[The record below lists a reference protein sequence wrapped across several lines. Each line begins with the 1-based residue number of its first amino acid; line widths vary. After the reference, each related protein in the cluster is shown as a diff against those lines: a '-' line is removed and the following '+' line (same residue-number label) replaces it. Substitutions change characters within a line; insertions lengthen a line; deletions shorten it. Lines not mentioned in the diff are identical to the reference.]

1 MMFFSD
7 IVLSLKL
14 FAELTLFG
22 KGIKTRKPLFETKRV
37 GREVKFQKET
47 IFIRKVTVR
56 LLKHIT

>member
-14 FAELTLFG
+14 FAETNSLFG
-22 KGIKTRKPLFETKRV
+22 TKRV
-37 GREVKFQKET
+37 GREVKFQKGM
-47 IFIRKVTVR
+47 IFIGKDTVR